1 MRSISNILQTSD
13 PLLNLA
19 LTDLK
24 EELEPPSDIVRSV
37 IMTAQLMPSTAN
49 SVHSITNE
57 PSLFFPN
64 VWRSIS
70 NAVKEDEES
79 LYLGFMEKFFWEL
92 PQTAQSARRR
102 LALGGE
108 PPAKR
113 LREGPEPV
121 SSFSRGTNLA
131 NAPTPTGPTRR
142 DTFRQRKPNTSRPPS
157 MHVDDYVARE
167 RNIDGTSIGS
177 NAVVSTQRGRP
188 PSIHVD
194 EFIARQ
200 KQNSAVIPV
209 APSTPADAPQVKG
222 SSPVVSK
229 NNNSEGDADKADKP
243 RQAKADLFD
252 EQEIDIDIDEESGS
266 DDKGL
271 FPQTDD
277 NLQPP
282 PVVTGENS
290 PDSVETASIR
300 SPLIR
305 PEKESSSAHNPLE
318 RHDKQVVASPAT
330 RHPIGPQPPS
340 GPLPGRSGT
349 PVSNQPPLPPMPP
362 PVRAIS
368 TPGQG
373 LDQMQ
378 NNLMPFGNHLRGL
391 APPIPGGFQ
400 LQPSDVHIPNALMG
414 LQVNC

>member
-1 MRSISNILQTSD
+1 
-13 PLLNLA
+13 
-19 LTDLK
+19 
-24 EELEPPSDIVRSV
+24 
-37 IMTAQLMPSTAN
+37 MTAQLIPSTAS
-49 SVHSITNE
+49 SVQSITNE
-57 PSLFFPN
+57 HSLFFSN
-64 VWRSIS
+64 AWRSIS
-70 NAVKEDEES
+70 NSGKEEEES
-79 LYLGFMEKFFWEL
+79 IYLGFMEKFVWEL

-113 LREGPEPV
+113 LREGPETV
-121 SSFSRGTNLA
+121 SSFSRGTSLA
-131 NAPTPTGPTRR
+131 NTPTQTGPTRR

-209 APSTPADAPQVKG
+209 GPSTPADAPQIKG

-229 NNNSEGDADKADKP
+229 NNNSEGDTDKADKP

-252 EQEIDIDIDEESGS
+252 EQEIDIDIDESGS

-271 FPQTDD
+271 FPHTDD
-277 NLQPP
+277 NLQLP

-290 PDSVETASIR
+290 PDSVETGTMR
-300 SPLIR
+300 GPLAR
-305 PEKESSSAHNPLE
+305 PEKESSSAHNSLE
-318 RHDKQVVASPAT
+318 RHEKQMVTSPVT
-330 RHPIGPQPPS
+330 QPHMGPQPPS
-340 GPLPGRSGT
+340 GPLPGRSG
-349 PVSNQPPLPPMPP
+349 PPPNNQPPLPPMPP
-362 PVRAIS
+362 PAR
-368 TPGQG
+368 

-378 NNLMPFGNHLRGL
+378 NNSMPFGNPLRGL
-391 APPIPGGFQ
+391 APPIPGGFP
-400 LQPSDVHIPNALMG
+400 LQPSDVNIPNALMG
-414 LQVNC
+414 LQVNL

>member
-1 MRSISNILQTSD
+1 LKSISNILETSD
-13 PLLNLA
+13 PLLNQA
-19 LTDLK
+19 FTDLK
-24 EELEPPSDIVRSV
+24 EELEPPSDIVRSI

-49 SVHSITNE
+49 SVQSITNE
-57 PSLFFPN
+57 PSLFFSN
-64 VWRSIS
+64 AWRSIS
-70 NAVKEDEES
+70 NSVKEEEES
-79 LYLGFMEKFFWEL
+79 LYLGFFMEKFVWDL
-92 PQTAQSARRR
+92 PQTAQSARCR

-113 LREGPEPV
+113 LREGPETL
-121 SSFSRGTNLA
+121 SSFSRGTSLA
-131 NAPTPTGPTRR
+131 NAPMPTGPTRR

-167 RNIDGTSIGS
+167 RNVDGTSIGS
-177 NAVVSTQRGRP
+177 NAVISTQRGRP

-229 NNNSEGDADKADKP
+229 NNNSEGDTDKVEKP
-243 RQAKADLFD
+243 RQATADLFD

-271 FPQTDD
+271 FPQPDD

-290 PDSVETASIR
+290 PESVETGAIR

-305 PEKESSSAHNPLE
+305 PEKESSSAYNPLE
-318 RHDKQVVASPAT
+318 RHEKQVVDSPVA
-330 RHPIGPQPPS
+330 RHLFGPQTLS
-340 GPLPGRSGT
+340 GSLPGRSGPPT
-349 PVSNQPPLPPMPP
+349 SNQPPLPPMPP
-362 PVRAIS
+362 PVRS
-368 TPGQG
+368 TPAPGQN
-373 LDQMQ
+373 LDQVQ
-378 NNLMPFGNHLRGL
+378 NNSMPFGHSLRGL
-391 APPIPGGFQ
+391 APPIPGGFP
-400 LQPSDVHIPNALMG
+400 LQPSDIPNALMG
-414 LQVNC
+414 LQVNF